1 VKFSEQRQALA
12 EASRRLAAGGL
23 VIGTAG
29 NLSIRVDDLVV
40 ITPTGANL
48 ADLEAEMMPIIDFG
62 GAVVDGDL
70 APTSEVHLHLDV
82 YKATPAV
89 AIAHAHAM
97 ASTAVACTHTE
108 LPPIHYTTLSLGG
121 AIRVAPYA
129 TFGSQELADHVVA
142 ALEGRHA
149 ALMANH
155 GSVAYGKD
163 IAQACER
170 LEHLEWLAELHSR
183 AITIGTP
190 RVLTDKD
197 LENVIMAALSMNYG
211 TTQKITTDEPHDHEN
226 SEASA

>member
-1 VKFSEQRQALA
+1 MKFLDEREALA
-12 EASRRLAAGGL
+12 RASRRLAEGGL

-48 ADLEAEMMPIIDFG
+48 ADLTGEMMPVIDLEG
-62 GAVVDGDL
+62 RVVDGDL

-82 YKATPAV
+82 YKATGAA

-108 LPPIHYTTLSLGG
+108 LPAIHYTTLSLGG
-121 AIRVAPYA
+121 TIRVAPYA

-163 IAQACER
+163 IDQACER
-170 LEHLEWLAELHSR
+170 LEHLEWLAELYSR
-183 AITIGTP
+183 ALTIGTP
-190 RVLTDKD
+190 SILTDKN
-197 LENVIMAALSMNYG
+197 LEDVIMAALSMNYG
-211 TTQKITTDEPHDHEN
+211 TTQKISTDDH
-226 SEASA
+226 EASAS